1 LLRIAITGLMVS
13 PPLMESLEII
23 GKEKVIERVK
33 KALDILS
40 DKL

>member
-1 LLRIAITGLMVS
+1 MVS